1 MLVGEAAIAIWCHID
16 AARRGE
22 HDAWHSGE
30 HLPERLGIPGFLR
43 GRRCRA
49 ADEAVTWPYFIL
61 YEVRDA
67 SVMTSPAY
75 LERLND
81 PTPWSRKIFAS
92 CRLSRTLCRVVE
104 SRGRGVGGHVVTSRE
119 GDVDQRGPRPR
130 GGYTSGR
137 ALPPFPPDDRM
148 KICRFDDDRV
158 GVVRGDKVHDV
169 TEAVVGLREPAI
181 EGLQKLKSLD
191 FETRKAIPLAEVR
204 LLSPVRAPGK
214 ILAAPVN
221 YKAHIAEMQKSN
233 VSPGFNIWDI
243 EKAGLFLKA
252 TSSLVGP
259 SQGIAQRFLDRRT
272 DHEVEL
278 VVVIGKTA
286 SRVSRKDAI
295 TYVAGYCLG
304 LDVTVRGSE
313 DRSFRK
319 SIDTYTVLGPW
330 LTTADQVPDPGNIQI
345 RLEQNGEVRQD
356 ASTSDL
362 LWDVS
367 RLIEFASS
375 FYTLHPGDVFFTGTP
390 QGVSPIRP
398 GDRLRAHSD
407 ALGTMLVEVREAS

>member
-1 MLVGEAAIAIWCHID
+1 M
-16 AARRGE
+16 R
-22 HDAWHSGE
+22 
-30 HLPERLGIPGFLR
+30 
-43 GRRCRA
+43 
-49 ADEAVTWPYFIL
+49 
-61 YEVRDA
+61 
-67 SVMTSPAY
+67 
-75 LERLND
+75 
-81 PTPWSRKIFAS
+81 
-92 CRLSRTLCRVVE
+92 
-104 SRGRGVGGHVVTSRE
+104 
-119 GDVDQRGPRPR
+119 
-130 GGYTSGR
+130 
-137 ALPPFPPDDRM
+137 
-148 KICRFDDDRV
+148 ICRFNDDRV
-158 GVVRGDKVHDV
+158 GIVRGDKVFDV
-169 TEAVVGLREPAI
+169 TSETNGAAEPALALG
-181 EGLQKLKSLD
+181 EFLD
-191 FETRKAIPLAEVR
+191 VEKRKALPLAEVR
-204 LLSPVRAPGK
+204 LLSPLRAPGK

-221 YKAHIAEMQKSN
+221 YKAHIAEMQKNN

-259 SQGIAQRFLDRRT
+259 SEGIAQRFLDRRT

-278 VVVIGKTA
+278 VVIIGKKTSKVDRETA
-286 SRVSRKDAI
+286 LQ
-295 TYVAGYCLG
+295 YVAGYCLG

-330 LTTADQVPDPGNIQI
+330 LTTADEIPDPGKLRI
-345 RLEQNGEVRQD
+345 RLEQNGELRQD

-362 LWDVS
+362 LWDVA

-398 GDRLRAHSD
+398 GDRLRASSD